1 VGLDHS
7 AGYGTSR
14 VWLTPDFS
22 MGFHQFGYLENHY
35 DGLAHRHGEYS
46 IVMCTSGAMEILR
59 GERRDT
65 LTEGEVLIVNPGE
78 IHRCRFG
85 LDNSQSHGVTL
96 IMRPSALRN
105 VLDAMSLRSF
115 SPDFLFTGKVRNPDA
130 FELAGK
136 LVQEFEQQ
144 KPGYSTMVESIV
156 QQVLVHLFRSWPAN
170 ARIPCEF
177 QLPPQLPWLHMHRAT
192 EYMNRHGKGS
202 FRLSDLCMDVGV
214 SPSRFIPL
222 FKSSSGVSPHIYYNS
237 LLIFKARRL
246 FQTEGSSTKEAAYML
261 GFRNVSHF
269 CALFHHLTGTT
280 PKGDSGSIN
289 DLLDPRIDPR
299 ITDRF

>member
-1 VGLDHS
+1 MNVEHS
-7 AGYGTSR
+7 AGYRISR
-14 VWLTPDFS
+14 VWLTPEFS
-22 MGFHQFGYLENHY
+22 MGFHQFGYRECHY

-59 GERRDT
+59 GDRRDT

-85 LDNSQSHGVTL
+85 LDNSQSQGVTL
-96 IMRPSALRN
+96 IVRPAAVRS
-105 VLDAMSLRSF
+105 VLDAMSFRSF
-115 SPDFLFTGKVRNPDA
+115 SRDFLFTGKVRNSDA
-130 FELAGK
+130 FALAGQ
-136 LVQEFEQQ
+136 LVREFEQQ
-144 KPGYSTMVESIV
+144 KPGYNAMVESIV
-156 QQVLVHLFRSWPAN
+156 QQMLVHLFRSWPAD
-170 ARIPCEF
+170 ARLPCDL

-192 EYMNRHGKGS
+192 EYMNSHGKGA

-222 FKSSSGVSPHIYYNS
+222 FKNSSGISPHIYYNS
-237 LLIFKARRL
+237 LLILKARRL

-269 CALFHHLTGTT
+269 CAMFHHLTGTT
-280 PKGDSGSIN
+280 PKADSGSID
-289 DLLDPRIDPR
+289 DLLDPRLA
-299 ITDRF
+299 DRF